1 MGPVCILAYKEKNMN
16 TLTKFDLTPYTRA
29 TVGFDRLFDVLD
41 RQFTNS
47 VSTGYPPYNI
57 IKEGEDSYKIEI
69 AVAGFRED
77 ELDITVKDY
86 TLTVTGEQKRDES
99 SEGTV
104 YLHKGI
110 SARSFTRPFTLGDHV
125 EVKGAVVENGLLV
138 ISLERVVPEEDK
150 PKKIPITFQK

>member
-1 MGPVCILAYKEKNMN
+1 MN
-16 TLTKFDLTPYTRA
+16 TLSKFDLTPYNRA
-29 TVGFDRLFDVLD
+29 SVGFDRLFDVLD
-41 RQFTNS
+41 RQFANS
-47 VSTGYPPYNI
+47 TSTSYPPYNI

-86 TLTVTGEQKRDES
+86 TLTVTGEQKREES
-99 SEGTV
+99 VEGLT

-125 EVKGAVVENGLLV
+125 EVKGAAVENGLLV
-138 ISLERVVPEEDK
+138 ISLERIVPEEAK
-150 PKKIPITFQK
+150 PKKIAITFQK